1 MSFWTAVVVL
11 AAIGCVTWLKA
22 QRYRA
27 LGDAS
32 GDTRVGFLSRR
43 SEGYDHTA
51 REHELERQVEEMR
64 KRIAVLERIATD
76 EKRGNDLAREIEK
89 LRD

>member
-11 AAIGCVTWLKA
+11 FAIACVTWLKA
-22 QRYRA
+22 QRYQA
-27 LGDAS
+27 LGESD
-32 GDTRVGFLSRR
+32 GRR
-43 SEGYDHTA
+43 RNPALDHTA

-64 KRIAVLERIATD
+64 ARINVLERIATD
-76 EKRGNDLAREIEK
+76 EKRGNDLAREIES

>member
-11 AAIGCVTWLKA
+11 FAIGCVTWLKA
-22 QRYRA
+22 QRCRA
-27 LGDAS
+27 LGE
-32 GDTRVGFLSRR
+32 RR
-43 SEGYDHTA
+43 DGPPAYDHTA
-51 REHELERQVEEMR
+51 REHELEREVEAMR

-76 EKRGNDLAREIEK
+76 ERHGKDLAREIDA

>member
-11 AAIGCVTWLKA
+11 FAIGCVTWLKA

-27 LGDAS
+27 LGD
-32 GDTRVGFLSRR
+32 RR
-43 SEGYDHTA
+43 DAPGEGYDPSA
-51 REHELERQVEEMR
+51 REHELEREVEAMR

-76 EKRGNDLAREIEK
+76 EKRGNDLAREIES

>member
-11 AAIGCVTWLKA
+11 FAIGCVTWLKS

-27 LGDAS
+27 LGDKRDREA
-32 GDTRVGFLSRR
+32 G
-43 SEGYDHTA
+43 GYDHTA
-51 REHELERQVEEMR
+51 REHELEREVETMR

-76 EKRGNDLAREIEK
+76 ERRGKDLAREIDA

>member
-11 AAIGCVTWLKA
+11 FAIGCVTWLRA
-22 QRYRA
+22 QKYRA
-27 LGDAS
+27 LGGKAGRR
-32 GDTRVGFLSRR
+32 GD
-43 SEGYDHTA
+43 YDHTA
-51 REHELERQVEEMR
+51 REHELEREVEEMR

-76 EKRGNDLAREIEK
+76 ERRGSDLARQIES

>member
-11 AAIGCVTWLKA
+11 FAIGCVTWLKA

-27 LGDAS
+27 LGD
-32 GDTRVGFLSRR
+32 TRGKRG
-43 SEGYDHTA
+43 EGYDHTA
-51 REHELERQVEEMR
+51 REAELEREIEVMR
-64 KRIAVLERIATD
+64 QRIAVLERIATD
-76 EKRGNDLAREIEK
+76 ERRGKDLAREIDA

>member
-11 AAIGCVTWLKA
+11 FAIGCVTWLKA

-27 LGDAS
+27 LGDRKAP
-32 GDTRVGFLSRR
+32 R
-43 SEGYDHTA
+43 EGYDHTA
-51 REHELERQVEEMR
+51 REHELEREVEAMR
-64 KRIAVLERIATD
+64 KRIIVLERIATD
-76 EKRGNDLAREIEK
+76 EKRGNDLAREIEN

>member
-11 AAIGCVTWLKA
+11 FAIGCVTWLKA

-27 LGDAS
+27 LGDKRSREA
-32 GDTRVGFLSRR
+32 GD
-43 SEGYDHTA
+43 YDHTD
-51 REHELERQVEEMR
+51 REHELEREVEAMR

-76 EKRGNDLAREIEK
+76 ERRGKDLAREIDA

>member
-11 AAIGCVTWLKA
+11 FAIGCGTWLKS

-27 LGDAS
+27 LGDK
-32 GDTRVGFLSRR
+32 R
-43 SEGYDHTA
+43 STPAYDHTA
-51 REHELERQVEEMR
+51 REHELEREVETMR
-64 KRIAVLERIATD
+64 QRIAVLERIATD
-76 EKRGNDLAREIEK
+76 ERRGKDLAREIDA